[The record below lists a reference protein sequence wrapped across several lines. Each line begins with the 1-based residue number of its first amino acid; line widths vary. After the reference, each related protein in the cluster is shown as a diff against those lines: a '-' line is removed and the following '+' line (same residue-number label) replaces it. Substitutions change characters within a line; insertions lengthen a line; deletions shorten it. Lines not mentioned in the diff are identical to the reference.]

1 MKKRISAIL
10 ISGLFSSVSFAQ
22 VAITSV
28 PFLQIEP
35 DSRSAGMGNTG
46 VAIADNA
53 SAMFW
58 NPAGLAFQT
67 GNQLSITH
75 TDWLPNF
82 NADLY
87 YNYLAGKMYVDGIG
101 TIAGHL
107 TYFDLGSQEQTDD
120 QGNNLGTFRSYEI
133 ATGLSYGFKISE
145 NFAVGTGARF
155 IFSKLVPKDL
165 RVANQPAKNGTSVG
179 LDLSA
184 LYRSNE
190 FMLLD
195 RKSTINAGLNLS
207 NLGPAVQYSDDAQR
221 DPLPTILRVGWAYT
235 VQLDEE
241 GYNSLT
247 IANDFSKIMARR
259 DTTTSESMGALEALF
274 NSWGTH
280 YYEPVRGEGYVG
292 VPLSEQIMMGV
303 GAEYWYDKKFSLRSG
318 YYYESPNNGNRQFAT
333 FGIGLRYSIIG
344 VDFSYFIPIQDDHPL
359 ANTMRFSVLI
369 NFR

>member
-1 MKKRISAIL
+1 MKKRISALL
-10 ISGLFSSVSFAQ
+10 ISGLFSSASFAQ

-35 DSRSAGMGNTG
+35 DSRGAGMGNTG

-75 TDWLPNF
+75 TNWLPNF
-82 NADLY
+82 NADLFY
-87 YNYLAGKMYVDGIG
+87 DYVAGKMYVDGIG
-101 TIAGHL
+101 TIAGHI
-107 TYFDLGSQEQTDD
+107 TYFDLGSQEQTDSD
-120 QGNNLGTFRSYEI
+120 GNNLGTFRSYEI
-133 ATGLSYGFKISE
+133 ASGLSYGFKINE
-145 NFAVGTGARF
+145 NFAIGTGARF
-155 IFSKLVPKDL
+155 IFSKLVPAGL
-165 RVANQPAKNGTSVG
+165 QVGNQTAKNGTSVG
-179 LDLSA
+179 LDLAA

-190 FMLLD
+190 FILLD
-195 RKSTINAGLNLS
+195 RKSTLNAGFNLS
-207 NLGPAVQYSDDAQR
+207 NLGPEIQYSDNEQR
-221 DPLPTILRVGWAYT
+221 DPLPTILRVGWSYS

-259 DTTTSESMGALEALF
+259 DTTTLESMGPLEALIK
-274 NSWGTH
+274 SWDTH
-280 YYEPVRGEGYVG
+280 YYEPVLGEGYVG

-303 GAEYWYDKKFSLRSG
+303 GAEYWYDKKFALRSG
-318 YYYESPNNGNRQFAT
+318 YFYESPSNGDRQFLT
-333 FGIGLRYSIIG
+333 FGAGLRYNIFG
-344 VDFSYFIPIQDDHPL
+344 VDFSYIYTLKEDHPL
-359 ANTMRFSVLI
+359 ANTIRFTVLI